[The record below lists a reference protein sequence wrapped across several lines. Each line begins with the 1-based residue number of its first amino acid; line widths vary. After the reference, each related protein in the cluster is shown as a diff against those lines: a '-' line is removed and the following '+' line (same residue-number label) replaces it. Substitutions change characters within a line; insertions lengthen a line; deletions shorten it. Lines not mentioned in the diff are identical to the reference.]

1 MKICRFLSV
10 MMVFALVISSV
21 SALADYTVSTTTTYN
36 TASGKVDV
44 QTTVTGLTD
53 GSMTSYLV
61 YEKGADLST
70 LTGDQIVYIDQ
81 NNSSTATTTFEFTMD
96 KSDNYASS
104 VLVGN
109 NVDTLAANDGA
120 DLEAF
125 YRIQMSST
133 FTSNCSAITVTSI
146 GREDYT
152 YTFSNSTDTY
162 NFPVGYD
169 LLVEFTPLDG
179 KVIDSFDYSTTGTAD
194 GYEGHDLSAFIVG
207 NKIKIPAATLPQ
219 SASDTDKILLRAQDR
234 PSITNP
240 ASDVTVS
247 IDSNVLKGQTEAD
260 YEGAEG
266 GPQTGMFNSLTYF
279 CTVSTTDSSKVTEAG
294 IDLYVYE
301 NASAAEPAYVLED
314 LKAGAYGDN
323 GAFAIRVLD
332 MLSTDYDADVEGSLQ
347 SMFSDGC
354 VYLAIPYYR
363 NADGTKISVRNG
375 TVSTED
381 TVLN

>member
-219 SASDTDKILLRAQDR
+219 SASDTDKDFA
-234 PSITNP
+234 
-240 ASDVTVS
+240 
-247 IDSNVLKGQTEAD
+247 
-260 YEGAEG
+260 
-266 GPQTGMFNSLTYF
+266 
-279 CTVSTTDSSKVTEAG
+279 
-294 IDLYVYE
+294 
-301 NASAAEPAYVLED
+301 
-314 LKAGAYGDN
+314 AGA
-323 GAFAIRVLD
+323 
-332 MLSTDYDADVEGSLQ
+332 GSPQ
-347 SMFSDGC
+347 
-354 VYLAIPYYR
+354 YYESGFR
-363 NADGTKISVRNG
+363 CYSFN
-375 TVSTED
+375 
-381 TVLN
+381 